1 LDNDAHPKSGKEH
14 TELKRLLGTL
24 GALSTRLAALESR
37 LDEME
42 REQRLIIMGGLQPE
56 IKDPW
61 LAQSPNNDLLK
72 LVESLEVDKF
82 KPDDPR
88 ENESFIDHVSRN
100 LDENRKNQSNIYL
113 LLLRILLRQEIQNS
127 RSKLLFIAQSKKDLD
142 MSLFDDLSELE
153 VLSSN
158 PHIHPE
164 ELSLRWKV
172 FEERV
177 ARELERLHMIEVE
190 QERGIHE

>member
-1 LDNDAHPKSGKEH
+1 MDKDAPPKNGKEH

-24 GALSTRLAALESR
+24 GTLSARLEALESR

-42 REQRLIIMGGLQPE
+42 REQRLIIMGELQPE
-56 IKDPW
+56 LKDH
-61 LAQSPNNDLLK
+61 LMAQAPNKDLLE

-82 KPDDPR
+82 RPDDLR
-88 ENESFIDHVSRN
+88 ENESLIDHVSRN

-113 LLLRILLRQEIQNS
+113 ILLRILLRQEIQNS
-127 RSKLLFIAQSKKDLD
+127 RSKLLFLAQTKKDLD

-177 ARELERLHMIEVE
+177 ARELERLHKIEVDL
-190 QERGIHE
+190 ERGVTE

>member
-1 LDNDAHPKSGKEH
+1 MDQDTAQKNGKEH
-14 TELKRLLGTL
+14 VEIKRLVSTL
-24 GALSTRLAALESR
+24 GSLSKRLESLESR
-37 LDEME
+37 LEEME
-42 REQRLIIMGGLQPE
+42 REQRLIIMGGQPE
-56 IKDPW
+56 LKDHI
-61 LAQSPNNDLLK
+61 LTQGPNKDLLK

-82 KPDDPR
+82 RPDDMR
-88 ENESFIDHVSRN
+88 ENESLIDHVSRN
-100 LDENRKNQSNIYL
+100 LDESRKSQSNIYL

-127 RSKLLFIAQSKKDLD
+127 RSKLLFLTQSKKDLD

-153 VLSSN
+153 VLTAN

-177 ARELERLHMIEVE
+177 ARELERLHKIEVE
-190 QERGIHE
+190 HERGIQE